1 MAVDSSMLNPMLDP
15 FRGMLSE
22 CEEKGLTGEHVEEM
36 KAALARLE
44 ELGETSAD
52 ITTFNA
58 EITKENLFMKFS
70 DAYGRALS
78 AGPAAKK
85 LESAAGDD
93 AAMLGNMVQAYKDA
107 RAQVPDD
114 DANAAYADA
123 LDQAIALG
131 ESGLSFPVYLRRLEE
146 EGLGDALK
154 GMTMTRAGIVKEI
167 HFAAEA
173 HRPLDL
179 ERRIAQLKA
188 FDELA
193 ATCKFGAPDNLVYT
207 LAADRIDWEFAPL
220 QAKWDAIEDRWERI
234 LSMATDWLDA
244 HTDFAFYDLRWRPP
258 GATDAQVRENIRRD
272 KECLPGQI
280 AVRETIFQEYFG
292 LTFDDIFTH
301 ETYLN
306 ADDANWL
313 DQSDERIELIKET
326 RKVMSPGAVAPDE
339 LVKKSEEMHK
349 AKTDVN
355 PDRAV
360 RTSLPIPEGVL

>member
-1 MAVDSSMLNPMLDP
+1 MAVDASMLNPMLDP
-15 FRGMLSE
+15 FRTMLAE
-22 CEEKGLTGEHVEEM
+22 CDSQGLTGEHVDIM
-36 KAALARLE
+36 KSTLARIE
-44 ELGETSAD
+44 ELGQEAAD

-58 EITKENLFMKFS
+58 EVTNENLFMKFS
-70 DAYGRALS
+70 DAYGRALQ

-93 AAMLGNMVQAYKDA
+93 AAMLANMVQAYKDA

-131 ESGLSFPVYLRRLEE
+131 ESDLSFPVYLRRLEE
-146 EGLGDALK
+146 GGLGDALQ

-167 HFAAEA
+167 HFASEA

-193 ATCKFGAPDNLVYT
+193 ATCKYGSPDNLVYT
-207 LAADRIDWEFAPL
+207 LAADRIDWDFAPR
-220 QAKWDAIEDRWERI
+220 QALWDAIEDRWERI
-234 LSMATDWLDA
+234 LTMIYDWLDA
-244 HTDFAFYDLRWRPP
+244 HTDFAFYDDRWRPP

-280 AVRETIFQEYFG
+280 AVREAIFAEYFG
-292 LTFDDIFTH
+292 LGFDDIFTH

-313 DQSDERIELIKET
+313 DYSNDRIELIKET
-326 RKVMSPGAVAPDE
+326 RKHMSPGAVAPDE
-339 LVKKSEEMHK
+339 LIKQSEAMHE
-349 AKTDVN
+349 AKTYAN

-360 RTSLPIPEGVL
+360 RTSLPIPKGVE